1 MITKKEISIVIPVYK
16 SKNIL
21 YKLYNEIDSALKN
34 YIYEVILVND
44 NSPDDSWNEI
54 LKLCENNSHIIG
66 VNLRKNFGQDA
77 AIMAGLNQ
85 TSGKYIVIMDDDLQH
100 SPFDIE
106 KLYLECKKGYD
117 VCYANFK
124 KKKQSWWKNMGSWF
138 NGKVAEYILD
148 KPPDMETL
156 TYQMQIDFQTR

>member
-106 KLYLECKKGYD
+106 KLYLECKK
-117 VCYANFK
+117 
-124 KKKQSWWKNMGSWF
+124 
-138 NGKVAEYILD
+138 
-148 KPPDMETL
+148 DMMFV
-156 TYQMQIDFQTR
+156 MQILKRKTILVEKYGKLVQWKSCRIYS